1 MVDVVG
7 TAITRIYENQSLTV
21 TARIEKNDAGTI
33 EEVTFKFLNDGK
45 QFEEK
50 TVAMSAGKESD
61 GFTVVSHAVK
71 APAVADDKSSYFLDY
86 HYFYKVKNLD
96 GTTETLQNFPANRI
110 QVFPRAAQLKV
121 TDKDGKAFHGF
132 DFRVE
137 QDGRLSE
144 TRKTFAAST
153 PNAKGE
159 TVAAGSCEFN
169 LELFAGFR
177 IVPSPP
183 YQILEEVTGT
193 GRKRVIKGGL
203 GFRARFVAPSGGAAI
218 KQLVNYDI
226 ESQGQTGIGHAVT
239 IEIGVHPEDLLYL
252 HGIDKPAVHFRVSY
266 GPESGAVVEKSA
278 RDDAAHPTKVTKAS
292 ASDSSVTIEEKEAK
306 KKYQGKV
313 VLTDGAGKF
322 VVGLGKAG
330 GDTCKVEISGSANF
344 LTAANVPADDTLE
357 FENWRQVHYE
367 LMVPDLLRDRL
378 EPSSLNFDTPTTGY
392 LDKLGRDLFIRFE
405 HDKTHVFDTVAHA
418 DYGTLA
424 PARFLGLNGPPDA
437 VAYVLSGRNWRK
449 LPEKQ
454 SWAEAH
460 PGKSLYIA
468 FCHLLLK
475 WRQDTKDKKAGTKD
489 FSGTLKEVQGKINV
503 QEKFE
508 GLFMPFSGH
517 DAGEGVEG
525 IHWTADI
532 SKDDAVCKYKPSL
545 EIKDER
551 IDNVAIATGLNVSI
565 VPDEA
570 LPSQPARIL
579 FKRLPYPKLEVSE
592 KTKEAEK
599 DDGKLWLKEAVLA
612 KELVL
617 EFKLPE
623 ARDEKSGSEKPGGGP
638 SSAYEVSKNDGTKN
652 PDGNYSDWGSSPQKS
667 NVKTDGHE
675 YTDAYEERPVNA
687 AHRVKIENFFKALF
701 KDGKSKLSASDEAN
715 KFRIEIHGGKGE
727 DHRRRRILELKREV
741 EDAYDRT
748 YDHEKYDF
756 KKDLAPPDIDK
767 IQHFVDS
774 LLVDPTVLSEVKGRF
789 VVKLE
794 CPKDAKNGVDDC
806 FKAVKGKLTNMFAAT
821 AKDFASH
828 PGLDPDK
835 QFAPRHGNF
844 SLSEIT
850 VVDKS
855 SVKEWHFQLPVV
867 LRDGTLGPGSFIG
880 PGKTAE
886 KCPVK
891 FELKFQSH
899 EGSFGE
905 VDGKRIAWACSEQI
919 AERYLISLVLQ
930 AFQIVKGDPCLDH
943 GHGKDGMPGQ
953 CLISAGEL
961 CAKCIAFGRSKNLTL
976 I

>member
-50 TVAMSAGKESD
+50 TVAMSAGTESD

-378 EPSSLNFDTPTTGY
+378 EPSSLNFDTSTTGY

-532 SKDDAVCKYKPSL
+532 SKNDAVCKYKPAL
-545 EIKDER
+545 EIKEER
-551 IDNVAIATGLNVSI
+551 LEHVAIGTVLTVSLQA
-565 VPDEA
+565 DELLPVLPA
-570 LPSQPARIL
+570 LIQ
-579 FKRLPYPKLEVSE
+579 FKRLSYPKLEIAD
-592 KTKEAEK
+592 KTKDMEK
-599 DDGKLWLKEAVLA
+599 DDCKLTLKETVVG
-612 KELVL
+612 KELAL
-617 EFKLPE
+617 EFKAHKE
-623 ARDEKSGSEKPGGGP
+623 NEKSG
-638 SSAYEVSKNDGTKN
+638 
-652 PDGNYSDWGSSPQKS
+652 
-667 NVKTDGHE
+667 
-675 YTDAYEERPVNA
+675 
-687 AHRVKIENFFKALF
+687 
-701 KDGKSKLSASDEAN
+701 
-715 KFRIEIHGGKGE
+715 GE
-727 DHRRRRILELKREV
+727 DL
-741 EDAYDRT
+741 
-748 YDHEKYDF
+748 HE
-756 KKDLAPPDIDK
+756 
-767 IQHFVDS
+767 
-774 LLVDPTVLSEVKGRF
+774 
-789 VVKLE
+789 
-794 CPKDAKNGVDDC
+794 
-806 FKAVKGKLTNMFAAT
+806 
-821 AKDFASH
+821 
-828 PGLDPDK
+828 
-835 QFAPRHGNF
+835 
-844 SLSEIT
+844 
-850 VVDKS
+850 
-855 SVKEWHFQLPVV
+855 
-867 LRDGTLGPGSFIG
+867 
-880 PGKTAE
+880 
-886 KCPVK
+886 
-891 FELKFQSH
+891 
-899 EGSFGE
+899 
-905 VDGKRIAWACSEQI
+905 
-919 AERYLISLVLQ
+919 
-930 AFQIVKGDPCLDH
+930 
-943 GHGKDGMPGQ
+943 
-953 CLISAGEL
+953 
-961 CAKCIAFGRSKNLTL
+961 
-976 I
+976 